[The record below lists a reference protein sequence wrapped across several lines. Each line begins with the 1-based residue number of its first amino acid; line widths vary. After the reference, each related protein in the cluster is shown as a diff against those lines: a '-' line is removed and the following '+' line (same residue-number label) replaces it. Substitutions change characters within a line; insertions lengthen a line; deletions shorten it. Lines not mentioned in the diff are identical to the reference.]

1 MQKTLSSIQYCF
13 IPPRAISVV
22 LLGLAIFF
30 CFTSWA
36 SAATL
41 RWDAN
46 SESDLAGYILYYKTG
61 VSGAPYDG
69 SGLTQG
75 NSGVQL
81 PVENLLNPLE
91 PEFTLSGF
99 EPGQTYYFTVTAYD
113 RAGNESG
120 YSNEEKYDS
129 PATGSFYSI
138 NATCSLNGSIAPSG
152 VSVVSPGTAMEFQIS
167 PDPGFYV
174 EDVTV
179 DGVSVGPVS
188 SYSFTNIDADHAIH
202 ARFAS
207 IPTMTIIS
215 TSAPNGTI
223 SPSGEVE
230 ATRGS
235 NKTYTMSPNPGHHIV
250 DILVDGVSVGVVGTY
265 TFENITN
272 PHSIHAV
279 FGIDTFSVTS
289 SFEGTGSISP
299 SGTVALTRG
308 SDQTYIMTADA
319 GHHIADVLV
328 DGAAGSYVLEN
339 ITGPHTIHAVFAVN
353 MFAVAAGSEGSGS
366 ISPSGSL
373 QLEFGS
379 TQTYTI
385 AADTGHHI
393 ADVLVDGISV
403 GAVGTY
409 TFESIA
415 VSHTIHAVF
424 GIDTFSVTSSAE
436 AGGTITPFGLQE
448 VNYGSNQTYTITA
461 DAGHHIADV
470 MVDGVS
476 VGAVG
481 SYTVRN
487 ITEPRTIHAMFA
499 VDTFTVAAS
508 SEGSGTIT
516 PPGTLEPEFGSNQ
529 TYTITA
535 DTGHH
540 VADVRVDGASVG
552 AAGSYTFERISGS
565 HTIHAVFAVDTF
577 TISAGSEGNGTIS
590 PSGFVEVPYGS
601 SQVFTIS
608 PDQGY
613 TVDAVRVD
621 GVPIGDAATYTF
633 TDVTGDHQIHAQFVM
648 EPRAPIA
655 DAGPDQ
661 TVNER
666 THVQLNAS
674 NSIDFDDGIERFRW
688 EQVGGVPVEIS
699 SNGPNAPE
707 AAFTA
712 PDVGEDGESLVFR
725 VTVTDYSGKTG
736 TDECIVNVSLV
747 NMPPL
752 ADAGETQTVAEGS
765 LVALDGSESHDPD
778 DGVSSYF
785 WSQIE
790 GVPVTLS
797 NPNIENPTFLAPDV
811 LSESVSLKFRLEV
824 SDTGGLISRDVCTVN
839 VSWENDPPQADAG
852 EDLIVTGGMVVLDG
866 SGSMDRDDGIAQYR
880 WKQLTGP
887 PVVLSDTTAAAPG
900 FTAPVVEEDHTISF
914 MLTVMDSAGLQD
926 SDTCQVLISGSVP
939 APQETYEIIIDFT
952 NKTGAWKKLGHSAEF
967 DIGDSGQ
974 RIRVTSWGK
983 DADIGNA
990 EPMDVTVTNKKGL
1003 GVADGKAQSSIGT
1016 GGNKYTEW
1024 LIFELPDPG
1033 WNFRSIELANVQLER
1048 KIAGDIKKLGP
1059 VKIALYNPAPVA
1071 VVAGANSGVN
1081 TTIEIDPAYILENGN
1096 VVELMDYESSGNPGL
1111 LIGSSL
1117 WTVDGYAAPQPGFFV
1132 IGITVA
1138 KNP

>member
-22 LLGLAIFF
+22 LLGLAIFL

-46 SESDLAGYILYYKTG
+46 LESDLAGYILYYKTG

-75 NSGVQL
+75 DSGVQL

-120 YSNEEKYDS
+120 YSNEERYDS

-138 NATCSLNGSIAPSG
+138 NATSSPNGGIAPSG
-152 VSVVSPGTAMEFQIS
+152 VSAVSPGTAMEFQIS

-188 SYSFTNIDADHAIH
+188 SYSFSHIDADHSIHALFAATPTVTITSTSAPNGTISPSGVLEVVTGSSEIYTIAADTGYHIADVLVDGSSVGALGTYTFENLAAPHTIHAVFGIDTSSVTSSFEGNGSISPSGTVVLFRGSNQTYTISADAGHYITDVLVDGISVGAVSTYTFENLTGAHTIRAVFGIDTPGGTPGDDDGATMVSLQWNANSESDLAGYILYYRTGASGAPYDGTGLAQGESGIQIRVDDLSDPSQPEYPLSGFEPGEAYYLTITAYDQAGNESGYSNEVRYGPPTEATRFSINATCTPNGSISPPGVSLTSPGTALEVQITPDPGFAIEDVTVDGVSVGPVSSYSFSHIDADHAIH
-202 ARFAS
+202 ASFAS
-207 IPTMTIIS
+207 IPTMTITS

-223 SPSGEVE
+223 SPSGELE
-230 ATRGS
+230 AVRGS
-235 NKTYTMSPNPGHHIV
+235 NKTYTIRPNPGHHIV

-265 TFENITN
+265 TFENITD

-328 DGAAGSYVLEN
+328 DGAAVGAVSTYTFNNIAEPHAIHAVFAVDTFIVNAGAEGGGSISPSGAMELAHGGNQTYTIAADAGHHIVDVLVDGISVGAAGSYVLEN

-353 MFAVAAGSEGSGS
+353 MFAVTAGSEGSGS

-373 QLEFGS
+373 QLESGS

-393 ADVLVDGISV
+393 ADVLVDGISM

-436 AGGTITPFGLQE
+436 AGGTISPFGLQE

-476 VGAVG
+476 VGAMD
-481 SYTVRN
+481 SYTVGN
-487 ITEPRTIHAMFA
+487 ITEPRTIHALFA
-499 VDTFTVAAS
+499 VDTVAVTAG

-516 PPGTLEPEFGSNQ
+516 PPGSLQLESGSTQTYTIAADTGHHVADVLVDGVSVGAVGSYLFENLTGPHTIHAVFVVDTFTVTASSEGSGSISPSGTLEPEFGSNQ
-529 TYTITA
+529 IFTVTA

-540 VADVRVDGASVG
+540 ITDVLVDGASVG
-552 AAGSYTFERISGS
+552 AAGSYTFETITGS
-565 HTIHAVFAVDTF
+565 HRYTPC
-577 TISAGSEGNGTIS
+577 SASIRS
-590 PSGFVEVPYGS
+590 PSP
-601 SQVFTIS
+601 
-608 PDQGY
+608 
-613 TVDAVRVD
+613 
-621 GVPIGDAATYTF
+621 
-633 TDVTGDHQIHAQFVM
+633 
-648 EPRAPIA
+648 
-655 DAGPDQ
+655 
-661 TVNER
+661 
-666 THVQLNAS
+666 
-674 NSIDFDDGIERFRW
+674 
-688 EQVGGVPVEIS
+688 
-699 SNGPNAPE
+699 
-707 AAFTA
+707 
-712 PDVGEDGESLVFR
+712 
-725 VTVTDYSGKTG
+725 
-736 TDECIVNVSLV
+736 
-747 NMPPL
+747 
-752 ADAGETQTVAEGS
+752 
-765 LVALDGSESHDPD
+765 
-778 DGVSSYF
+778 
-785 WSQIE
+785 
-790 GVPVTLS
+790 
-797 NPNIENPTFLAPDV
+797 
-811 LSESVSLKFRLEV
+811 
-824 SDTGGLISRDVCTVN
+824 
-839 VSWENDPPQADAG
+839 
-852 EDLIVTGGMVVLDG
+852 
-866 SGSMDRDDGIAQYR
+866 
-880 WKQLTGP
+880 
-887 PVVLSDTTAAAPG
+887 
-900 FTAPVVEEDHTISF
+900 
-914 MLTVMDSAGLQD
+914 
-926 SDTCQVLISGSVP
+926 QVL
-939 APQETYEIIIDFT
+939 
-952 NKTGAWKKLGHSAEF
+952 KAEVRLTH
-967 DIGDSGQ
+967 Q
-974 RIRVTSWGK
+974 
-983 DADIGNA
+983 
-990 EPMDVTVTNKKGL
+990 
-1003 GVADGKAQSSIGT
+1003 
-1016 GGNKYTEW
+1016 
-1024 LIFELPDPG
+1024 
-1033 WNFRSIELANVQLER
+1033 
-1048 KIAGDIKKLGP
+1048 
-1059 VKIALYNPAPVA
+1059 
-1071 VVAGANSGVN
+1071 
-1081 TTIEIDPAYILENGN
+1081 
-1096 VVELMDYESSGNPGL
+1096 DYRN
-1111 LIGSSL
+1111 
-1117 WTVDGYAAPQPGFFV
+1117 
-1132 IGITVA
+1132 
-1138 KNP
+1138 